1 MVSRKNRPT
10 ELVDMGKL
18 MSGAGVDPLVL
29 CQVEGPGPTR
39 KVRVL
44 PLEEVVIGRDDDCEV
59 ILDEGPVSRT
69 HAKVVY
75 QDYQP
80 ELHDLGSTNGTFL
93 NGKRVHRA
101 FLKHG
106 DRFQVGANVFEVR
119 LGLETTD
126 VAAAD
131 AGSDSHVR
139 HLQLLLKTKK
149 NNLPEQAS
157 AISGRIAEIRLTSLL
172 QIIES
177 DRATG
182 TLVVLHAGREG
193 KLHIHQGVVR
203 HATLGRAS
211 GVKALYRLMALEEGS
226 FDLYI
231 PGRNPDY
238 DTVEGDLQTHL
249 LEAMRQKD
257 EVAVYRK
264 QLPSADTRLIFTSEK
279 ALPLSRVPPA
289 VFEVMTSLS
298 QHHTVGDVIELCSL
312 PDFEVCR
319 VLLALLKHGIVSV
332 ESVVPTG
339 PTSSAS

>member
-1 MVSRKNRPT
+1 MVTRNNRPT

-18 MSGAGVDPLVL
+18 MSGAGVDTLLL
-29 CQVEGPGPTR
+29 CQVEGPGPAR

-44 PLEEVVIGRDDDCEV
+44 PLEEVVLGRDDECEV

-80 ELHDLGSTNGTFL
+80 EVYDLGSTNGTFL

-106 DRFQVGANVFEVR
+106 DRIQVGANLFEVR
-119 LGLETTD
+119 LGVESSQP
-126 VAAAD
+126 AANPA
-131 AGSDSHVR
+131 SDTQVR
-139 HLQLLLKTKK
+139 NLQSLLKKK
-149 NNLPEQAS
+149 KDSPQQSS

-182 TLVVLHAGREG
+182 TLRVLNAGREG
-193 KLHIHQGVVR
+193 KLHIHQGAVR
-203 HATLGRAS
+203 HATVGRAS
-211 GVKALYRLMALEEGS
+211 GLKALYRLMALDEGS
-226 FDLYI
+226 FDFYI
-231 PGRNPDY
+231 PGRNPDF
-238 DTVEGDLQTHL
+238 DTVEGDLQKHL

-264 QLPSADTRLIFTSEK
+264 ELPSTDTRLVFTSEK
-279 ALPLSRVPPA
+279 ALPLGRVPPA
-289 VFEVMTSLS
+289 VFEVMASIS
-298 QHHTVGDVIELCSL
+298 RHHSVGDVLEHCDL

-319 VLLALLKHGIVSV
+319 ILLALLKHRIVSV
-332 ESVVPTG
+332 ESVIATA

>member
-1 MVSRKNRPT
+1 MVQRKNRPT

-44 PLEEVVIGRDDDCEV
+44 PLEEVVLGRDDDCEV

-75 QDYQP
+75 QGYQP

-93 NGKRVHRA
+93 NGKRVRRA

-126 VAAAD
+126 AAAAD
-131 AGSDSHVR
+131 AASDTHVR
-139 HLQLLLKTKK
+139 NLQSLLKKKK
-149 NNLPEQAS
+149 NNPQQTS

-182 TLVVLHAGREG
+182 TLVVLNGGREG
-193 KLHIHQGVVR
+193 KLHIHQGAVR
-203 HATLGRAS
+203 HATLGRAR
-211 GVKALYRLMALEEGS
+211 GVKALYRLMALDEGS
-226 FDLYI
+226 FELYI

-238 DTVEGDLQTHL
+238 DTIDGDLQKHL

-279 ALPLSRVPPA
+279 ALPLSRVPAA
-289 VFEVMTSLS
+289 VFEVMASIS
-298 QHHTVGDVIELCSL
+298 QYHSVGKVVEYCSL

-332 ESVVPTG
+332 ESVVPT
-339 PTSSAS
+339 SSAS

>member
-18 MSGAGVDPLVL
+18 MSGAGVDPLIL
-29 CQVEGPGPTR
+29 HQVDGPGPAR

-44 PLEEVVIGRDDDCEV
+44 PMEEVVLGRDDDCEI

-75 QDYQP
+75 HDYQP
-80 ELHDLGSTNGTFL
+80 EVHDLGSTNGTFL

-101 FLKHG
+101 YLKHG
-106 DRFQVGANVFEVR
+106 DRIQVGANVFEVR
-119 LGLETTD
+119 VGMESSEATTD
-126 VAAAD
+126 AFS
-131 AGSDSHVR
+131 GSPARD
-139 HLQLLLKTKK
+139 LKTRLQERKSTSR
-149 NNLPEQAS
+149 QSS
-157 AISGRIAEIRLTSLL
+157 AISGRISEIRLTSVL

-182 TLVVLHAGREG
+182 TLVVLQGGRDG

-203 HATLGRAS
+203 HATLGRTR
-211 GVKALYRLMALEEGS
+211 GLKALYRLLALDDGTFE
-226 FDLYI
+226 LYI

-238 DTVEGDLQTHL
+238 DTVEGDLQKHL

-264 QLPSADTRLIFTSEK
+264 QLPAASTRLVFVPEK
-279 ALPLSRVPPA
+279 VLPLSRVPPA
-289 VFEVMTSLS
+289 VFEVMSS
-298 QHHTVGDVIELCSL
+298 VSRYNTVDDIIEHCTL

-319 VLLALLKHGIVSV
+319 VLLALLKHGIVAV
-332 ESVVPTG
+332 ESVVPT
-339 PTSSAS
+339 SSAS